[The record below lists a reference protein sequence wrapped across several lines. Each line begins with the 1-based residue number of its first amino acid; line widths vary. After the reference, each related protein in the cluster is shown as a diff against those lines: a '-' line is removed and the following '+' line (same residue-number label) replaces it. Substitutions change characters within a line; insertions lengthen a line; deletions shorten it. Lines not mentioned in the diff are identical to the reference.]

1 MESEIYIYKDR
12 IKWARNLIEKWQPIM
27 IDYENDLKML
37 KSSYALD
44 DENILD
50 AIRYKEMG
58 MRIAKGLID
67 DGFKTIEI
75 SEQAIALIARRIARE
90 REFLAPSK
98 EIGNGAVK
106 RAGGNQS

>member
-1 MESEIYIYKDR
+1 MNSEILIYKDR
-12 IKWARNLIEKWQPIM
+12 IKWAQRIIKKWQTALIE
-27 IDYENDLKML
+27 YENELKIL

-44 DENILD
+44 DENVLD

-67 DGFKTIEI
+67 DGFKTIEL
-75 SEQAIALIARRIARE
+75 SEQGIASIARRIERE